1 MTQTQQEVDDLIDS
15 LIIDNNTRL
24 VDPARVRQ
32 VLKAVNARVPVSSD
46 PSTLTAVSPLALDEF
61 TSELSISQANESTPG
76 YLSALDF
83 KKFNRS
89 AEAVEPEQFRLA
101 LKGFQKIEDVITGN
115 SAPWPTIELNDCCWA
130 FLSTSD
136 MENVGQVGLFQ
147 YIDADK
153 DDQDPTAYTPVIMSL
168 VNIT

>member
-1 MTQTQQEVDDLIDS
+1 MAQTQAEVDAIISS
-15 LIIDNNTRL
+15 LIIDNTTRQIN
-24 VDPARVRQ
+24 PAKMRE
-32 VLKAVNARVPVSSD
+32 VLMAINARVPVSSD
-46 PSTLTAVSPLALDEF
+46 PSTLTAVTPLAIDEF
-61 TSELSISQANESTPG
+61 SSELSISQANESTPG

-168 VNIT
+168 VNVT